1 MKKILKVE
9 SGPGLNK
16 KKKLIKKKLI
26 KKKGHTLLLE
36 KMEMYAFGNNYEYQ
50 CGIKSVFSV
59 NKPTQVIFSN
69 LNSIIIQ
76 LSPGS
81 IIDDFEIRK
90 RKKKINI

>member
-50 CGIKSVFSV
+50 MWY
-59 NKPTQVIFSN
+59 
-69 LNSIIIQ
+69 
-76 LSPGS
+76 
-81 IIDDFEIRK
+81 
-90 RKKKINI
+90 